1 MNEVYFKLFDFVTV
15 AALMTIIAASCL
27 MIIK

>member
-1 MNEVYFKLFDFVTV
+1 MNDIYLKLFDFVTV
-15 AALMTIIAASCL
+15 AALLTAIAAACL